1 MEKAGIIARVSTGAQ
16 LDNTSP
22 DEQVRRCREYC
33 LLKGYEIVDEKI
45 ESISGAFIFARSGFN
60 DLLSLAGEGK
70 LSVIVADK
78 PDRLGR
84 GDAIAKLEL
93 LAQMSGAHIE
103 FATPGFDTST
113 TEGMVL
119 KFAHEFASGI
129 ERSNIGR
136 RTKEG
141 KEAYA
146 RQGRVIATR
155 YRTFGYDF
163 MSKYDERGRKISCE
177 LVVRPEE
184 AKIVRM
190 IYEWFTLRLM
200 TANAIARRLT
210 EIKIPS
216 MGDTDAGIRKN
227 RKGYWYPNSV
237 VAILKNKTYA
247 GEWLYAKSKVERKDT
262 VNGVKQHYL
271 TTHSPE
277 AIPVE
282 VPAIISMDTWIAA
295 QGQLEVNRKKFVKPT
310 RFSYLLR
317 GRIRCAKCGGM
328 YIGGYVKSRGK
339 IYRYYHC
346 RKIHYHG
353 KDKCTSKYIQANLI
367 ENFVW
372 QAVKEALLDDER
384 LAKGQARQ
392 EEEMKNGRRLIETS
406 IIALEAQSQKDQGK
420 LSQLLDMHLNQDIS
434 REVYRT
440 KMAEVNQKIIDRQ
453 VEITHL
459 KERLKEYVILTPEQK
474 EAISRFRKEIESRLT
489 DIVPDEEK
497 RKLLEILRVECIYDD
512 NTGSLRID
520 GVVHFKSIDIQ
531 ISVWWA

>member
-1 MEKAGIIARVSTGAQ
+1 MEKAGIIVRVSTASQ

-22 DEQVRRCREYC
+22 EEQMSRCREYC
-33 LLKGYEIVDEKI
+33 LSKGYEVVDEKI

-60 DLLSLAGEGK
+60 DLLGLAGEGK

-103 FATPGFDTST
+103 FATPGFDSST
-113 TEGMVL
+113 AEGMVL

-155 YRTFGYDF
+155 YRTYGYDF
-163 MSKYDERGRKISCE
+163 VNRYDERGRKISCE
-177 LVVRPEE
+177 LAVRLEE

-190 IYEWFTLRLM
+190 IYDWFTLELL
-200 TANAIARRLT
+200 TANAIAKRLT
-210 EIKIPS
+210 EMKIPS
-216 MGDTDAGIRKN
+216 MGDTDPGIRKK

-237 VAILKNKTYA
+237 VTILKNKTYA

-282 VPAIISMDTWIAA
+282 VPAIISMDTWIMA
-295 QGQLEVNRKKFVKPT
+295 QGQLEANRKKFVKPT
-310 RFSYLLR
+310 RYFYLLR

-328 YIGGYVKSRGK
+328 YIGGTVKSKGR

-346 RKIHYHG
+346 RKNHYQGEH
-353 KDKCTSKYIQANLI
+353 KCDSSHLRADLVENL
-367 ENFVW
+367 VW
-372 QAVKEALLDDER
+372 HAVKEALLDDER
-384 LAKGQARQ
+384 LAKGQAKQ
-392 EEEMKNGRRLIETS
+392 EEELKRGRQIVETS
-406 IIALEAQSQKDQGK
+406 IAALEAQNQKDQGK
-420 LSQLLDMHLNQDIS
+420 LSQLLDMHLSQDIT
-434 REVYRT
+434 REVYRS
-440 KMAEVNQKIIDRQ
+440 KVVEVNKKIEDRQ
-453 VEITHL
+453 KEITQL

-474 EAISRFRKEIESRLT
+474 EAVRKFRQEIESRLT
-489 DIVPDEEK
+489 DNVPDEEK
-497 RKLLEILRVECIYDD
+497 RKLLDILRIEVIYDD
-512 NTGSLRID
+512 DTDEIEVD
-520 GVVHFKSIDIQ
+520 GIIGLNLVSTRH
-531 ISVWWA
+531 